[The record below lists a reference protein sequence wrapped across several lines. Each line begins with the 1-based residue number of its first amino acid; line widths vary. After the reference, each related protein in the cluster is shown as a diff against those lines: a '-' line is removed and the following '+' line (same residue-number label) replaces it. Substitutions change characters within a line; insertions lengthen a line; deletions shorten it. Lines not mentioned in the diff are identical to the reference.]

1 LPFRS
6 RQRIRA
12 SADFDDVYKTG
23 RRAGDAYFGV
33 AFRANRLE
41 GARLGMS
48 VGVRMLGSAVARNR
62 LRRLI
67 RESFRLRQHDLPG
80 IDIVLTARAA
90 AKGAATREL
99 RMSLETHWQNLIR
112 KCAASS

>member
-6 RQRIRA
+6 SQRIRA
-12 SADFDDVYKTG
+12 SAEFDSVYKNG

-33 AFRANRLE
+33 AFRANRLD
-41 GARLGMS
+41 GPRLGMS
-48 VGVRMLGSAVARNR
+48 VGVRMLGSSVARNR

-67 RESFRLRQHDLPG
+67 RESFRQRQRELPG
-80 IDIVLTARAA
+80 VDIVITARTA
-90 AKGAATREL
+90 AKGAATEEL
-99 RMSLETHWQNLIR
+99 RKSLETHWQNLIR